1 MMKFLRAIWQSLN
14 NIIAAPGRFIEAA
27 NVLSSSVQEQTRTI
41 ETLRSDV
48 LKTSDLHHHELRRK
62 LEALVTDSNYMVSTK
77 KRELQRGGHR
87 VD

>member
-1 MMKFLRAIWQSLN
+1 MNFLRAIWQSIN
-14 NIIAAPGRFIEAA
+14 NIIAAPGSFIEAA

-41 ETLRSDV
+41 EALRTDV

-62 LEALVTDSNYMVSTK
+62 LDALVTDSNFLVTTK
-77 KRELQRGGHR
+77 RRELQRGGHR